1 MAGTMN
7 ERVNLTLVQSYKR
20 AERPD
25 EAALEDT
32 FVPITALN
40 NLLRSPEHHILYGR
54 RGTGK
59 THILRHLT
67 RQERSDG
74 NAAIYIDLRTIGSS
88 GGLYADSSIP
98 VPSRATAL
106 LTDIITAIQAG
117 ILDLVLSDEQFAKYL
132 DAAGPALDD
141 LLASANQVLV
151 RAGSDEEPAPG
162 AGQDGP
168 AGPRAKAAADAD
180 RDQGTYHVV
189 FGRLTAALERLI
201 RAFDGRGLW
210 IMLDEWSSL
219 PIELQPFLADLMRRS
234 AFTVAGIII
243 KIGAIERRSR
253 FMEHR
258 PHGSYIGIEPGADTA
273 GSLDIDDYLTFE
285 HDRQEVESFFA
296 DVLCRHVTSFQR
308 LEGTEPLFSAAD
320 EFLRTAFDEPATF
333 KFLVTFSEGIPRD
346 ALQIA
351 ALSAALAGRSP
362 ISTTHVRR
370 ANRDYFRRDKE
381 GRLSR
386 SATGALND
394 IIEQC
399 IAGEPAHRAAPDDP
413 VRGGGG
419 GGTVRHA
426 PAAPAGPERAV
437 AGPAVHREV
446 RPVPGRHR
454 LLPGPAAGGEA
465 ARDRRGRTRAGDR
478 VHRPAP
484 GAGSGRAA
492 AVVRADPGRA
502 ALALTGQSGEAG
514 RAAGGVSK

>member
-1 MAGTMN
+1 MAGAMN
-7 ERVNLTLVQSYKR
+7 ERVNFTLVQSYKR

-32 FVPITALN
+32 FVPITSLN

-106 LTDIITAIQAG
+106 LTDIITAIHAG

-132 DAAGPALDD
+132 EAAGSALDD

-151 RAGSDEEPAPG
+151 RAGSDEESGPG
-162 AGQDGP
+162 AGQDGA
-168 AGPRAKAAADAD
+168 AGPRARAAADAD

-219 PIELQPFLADLMRRS
+219 PIELQPFLADLLRRS
-234 AFTVAGIII
+234 AFTVAGITI

-273 GSLDIDDYLTFE
+273 ASLDIDDYLTFE

-296 DVLCRHVTSFQR
+296 EVLCRHVTSFQR
-308 LEGTEPLFSAAD
+308 LEGTEPLFSVAD

-394 IIEQC
+394 IMEQC
-399 IAGEPAHRAAPDDP
+399 IAGES
-413 VRGGGG
+413 
-419 GGTVRHA
+419 
-426 PAAPAGPERAV
+426 
-437 AGPAVHREV
+437 
-446 RPVPGRHR
+446 R
-454 LLPGPAAGGEA
+454 LIAL
-465 ARDRRGRTRAGDR
+465 RRTTQY
-478 VHRPAP
+478 
-484 GAGSGRAA
+484 AA
-492 AVVRADPGRA
+492 AVVAELYDMRLLHRR
-502 ALALTGQSGEAG
+502 GQSVQLPDRPYTEKYDLFLVDIGCFQDLLQAG
-514 RAAGGVSK
+514 KLRANDEGGREPGIVSTVRPRDRDPAAPRPSYVLIQGAQRWR

>member
-1 MAGTMN
+1 MAGAMN
-7 ERVNLTLVQSYKR
+7 EQVNLTLVQSYKR

-32 FVPITALN
+32 FVAITALN

-67 RQERSDG
+67 RQERCDG
-74 NAAIYIDLRTIGSS
+74 IAAIYIDLRTVGSS

-106 LTDIITAIQAG
+106 LTDIITAIHAG

-141 LLASANQVLV
+141 LLESASQVLV
-151 RAGSDEEPAPG
+151 RAGADDEPPAASSHDGHG
-162 AGQDGP
+162 A
-168 AGPRAKAAADAD
+168 ARAKTAAGETD
-180 RDQGTYHVV
+180 RDQAAYHVV
-189 FGRLTAALERLI
+189 FGRLTAALEKVI
-201 RAFDGRGLW
+201 RAFDGQGLW

-219 PIELQPFLADLMRRS
+219 PIELQPFLADLLRRS
-234 AFTVAGIII
+234 AFTVPGITV

-273 GSLDIDDYLTFE
+273 ASLDIDDYLTFE
-285 HDRQEVESFFA
+285 HDRHEVEAFFA
-296 DVLCRHVTSFQR
+296 EVLCRHVTSFQR
-308 LEGTEPLFSAAD
+308 LDGAEPLFSAAD
-320 EFLRTAFDEPATF
+320 EFLRTAFAELDSF
-333 KFLVTFSEGIPRD
+333 KLLVTFSEGIPRD

-351 ALSAALAGRSP
+351 ALSAALAGRSA
-362 ISTTHVRR
+362 ISTAHVRR

-386 SATGALND
+386 AATGALNE

-399 IAGEPAHRAAPDDP
+399 IAGES
-413 VRGGGG
+413 
-419 GGTVRHA
+419 
-426 PAAPAGPERAV
+426 
-437 AGPAVHREV
+437 
-446 RPVPGRHR
+446 R
-454 LLPGPAAGGEA
+454 LIAL
-465 ARDRRGRTRAGDR
+465 RRSTQA
-478 VHRPAP
+478 
-484 GAGSGRAA
+484 AA
-492 AVVRADPGRA
+492 AVVAELYDMRLLHRRGQSVQLPDRPYTEKYDLFLVDIGCFQDLLQAGTLRAIDEGGREPGIVSTTRPRNRDPGEPRPSYV
-502 ALALTGQSGEAG
+502 LIQGSQ
-514 RAAGGVSK
+514 RWR